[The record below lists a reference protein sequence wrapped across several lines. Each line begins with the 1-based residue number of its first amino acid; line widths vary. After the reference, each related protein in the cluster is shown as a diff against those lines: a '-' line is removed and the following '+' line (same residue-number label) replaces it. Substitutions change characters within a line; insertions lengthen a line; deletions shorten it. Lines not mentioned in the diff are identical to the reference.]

1 MPRMTSGTD
10 GAPVRGSESRISPVC
25 LSSTS
30 AGSTTLVEVTT
41 GPMVVVVD
49 VVLVE
54 VDGGAVVEVALVV
67 EEGTV
72 VEVALVVEEGTVVEV
87 VVVEVDGGAVVEVV
101 VVEVDGG
108 AVVEVLVVEVDGGA
122 VVEVVVV
129 EVDGGAVVEVV
140 VVEVDGGTV
149 VEVVVVEVD
158 GGTVVEE
165 GTVVDVG
172 GGVPPPQNWTF
183 EMSGVWAVLPAD
195 NPALEND
202 PLVWAGVSE
211 VMTEPNPPFT
221 TMAEIATVE
230 VHVPPVA
237 VALRMLTTFSLPA
250 GCSNR

>member
-1 MPRMTSGTD
+1 MTSGTD

-87 VVVEVDGGAVVEVV
+87 V
-101 VVEVDGG
+101 
-108 AVVEVLVVEVDGGA
+108 VVEVDGGA